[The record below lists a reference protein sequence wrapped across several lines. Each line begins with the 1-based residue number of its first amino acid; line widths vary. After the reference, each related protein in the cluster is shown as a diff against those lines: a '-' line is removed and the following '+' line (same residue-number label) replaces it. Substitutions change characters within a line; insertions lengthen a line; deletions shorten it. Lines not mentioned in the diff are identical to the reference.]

1 VSRRDLPALWLP
13 LLERLTERYPSWG
26 LWKNADDALGGR
38 GDFDSTAP
46 ERDWDGITAEFA
58 DWAARHGF
66 GPVTGCREVRGVLF
80 LVALDPGSGTFFE
93 LDVNA
98 RKYWRGWTLF
108 RPHDLAR
115 VMEIDE
121 RGFRR
126 VRRGAEGVILLVQNG
141 LRWGGRPNEEGLR
154 RKNVREALAA
164 DPEGV
169 RYTCELFGRA
179 AGAIA
184 RAADAV
190 VRGEW
195 DRRALLTAEGWALA
209 RALQEPQIALSRV
222 EAKLVKK
229 RCPLLQAIFN
239 DRKLP
244 ADEDAWL
251 RAVARTHPVIDRRA
265 SVHASGGEGP
275 RAAARGDEE

>member
-1 VSRRDLPALWLP
+1 VSRHDLSGLWLP
-13 LLERLTERYPSWG
+13 FLEHLTERYPNWG
-26 LWKNADDALGGR
+26 LWKNADDALQGR

-46 ERDWDGITAEFA
+46 ESDWDALTEEFA
-58 DWAARHGF
+58 DWAAAHGF

-80 LVALDPGSGTFFE
+80 LIAVDPGSGTFFE

-108 RPHDLAR
+108 RPEDLTQ

-141 LRWGGRPNEEGLR
+141 LRWGGRPHAAGLA
-154 RKNVREALAA
+154 RKQVRAALTA

-169 RYTCELFGRA
+169 ARTCELFGA
-179 AGAIA
+179 AGGAVA
-184 RAADAV
+184 RGAEAV

-195 DRRALLTAEGWALA
+195 DRKALLAAEGWALVHA
-209 RALQEPQIALSRV
+209 VREPQVVLSRF
-222 EAKLVKK
+222 EAKVVKR
-229 RCPLLQAIFN
+229 RCPVLRAIFA

-251 RAVARTHPVIDRRA
+251 RAVARTHRVVDRREA
-265 SVHASGGEGP
+265 N
-275 RAAARGDEE
+275 RT